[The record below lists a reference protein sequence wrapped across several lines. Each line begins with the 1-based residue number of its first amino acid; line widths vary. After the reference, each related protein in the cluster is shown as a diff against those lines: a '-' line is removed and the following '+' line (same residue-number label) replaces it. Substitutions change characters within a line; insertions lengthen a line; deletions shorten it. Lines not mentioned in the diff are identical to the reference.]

1 MNKRISELISQNRAE
16 HERGLSKHYNDD
28 VLIVDALNQFIR
40 VFGAVPTL
48 NDDGVH
54 IGGITGFLLS
64 LGATIRQL
72 KPTRVVLV
80 FDGKGGSTRRRTLYS
95 SYKEGRKGITKLNR
109 IEGFEDVEDRDVS
122 MKRQL
127 SRLVEYL
134 QLLPIQI
141 LIIDNIEA
149 DDVIAYAANHYFKN
163 KVTIMS
169 MDRDFLQLV
178 NDRISLYEPRDK
190 FTYTPDEV
198 IQSYGVLP
206 QNMIWYR
213 IMMGDASD
221 KIKGIQSIGKKT
233 IEKMDFLKESVI
245 DSSDEFYD
253 VCKNRM
259 DEKIYKKMSSQ
270 RDTFD
275 RNYDLMQLKQPNMSS
290 SITSMIRN
298 LLGDSMHYD
307 EVEFKRM
314 FMGDKMYTAF
324 ADVGSW
330 LRMTFSDLN
339 TYKIRYFEKEK

>member
-1 MNKRISELISQNRAE
+1 MNKRISELINQNRTE
-16 HERGLSKHYNDD
+16 YEQGLSKHYNDD

-64 LGATIRQL
+64 LGSTIRQFR
-72 KPTRVVLV
+72 PTRVVLV
-80 FDGKGGSTRRRTLYS
+80 FDGKGGSTRRRAIYS
-95 SYKEGRKGITKLNR
+95 NYKEGRKGITKLNR

-134 QLLPIQI
+134 QQLPIQ
-141 LIIDNIEA
+141 LLVIDNIEA
-149 DDVIAYAANHYFKN
+149 DDIIAYAANHYFKN

-190 FTYTPDEV
+190 FTYTPDDV
-198 IQSYGVLP
+198 LKSYGVLP

-233 IEKMDFLKESVI
+233 IATMDFLKENII
-245 DSSDEFYD
+245 DSSDDFYTI
-253 VCKNRM
+253 CKERM
-259 DEKIYKKMSSQ
+259 NEKIYKKIESQ

-290 SITSMIRN
+290 SMNSMIRN
-298 LLGDSMHYD
+298 LLDDSMDFD

-314 FMGDKMYTAF
+314 FMNDKMYTAF

-339 TYKIRYFEKEK
+339 VYKTRYFENHK